1 MAKYYFIGIKG
12 SGMSSLAT
20 ILYDLGHEVRG
31 SDVDEEI
38 FTEHKLKERGIEFF
52 PFDTHTMNKD
62 EIIIAGN
69 AFNDAFSEVV
79 EARELGCEFYRY
91 HELLGEMSKQF
102 VSVGVSGTHG
112 KTTTTTMIAN
122 VFKDQKNTAYL
133 IGDGTGFAD
142 ACSEYFIFEACEY
155 RRHFLSYYPK
165 YSIVTNVEYDHVD
178 YYKTFEDYK
187 SAFKELLDQTTGQ
200 VIACYD
206 DAETHYLKSDKTI
219 FYGTKEGADVIATNV
234 VNNAT
239 GHVFDVYIKGEF
251 YAHFT
256 LPMYGHHN
264 LLNALA
270 TITVGYLEGLDPKAV
285 EESLTHLTG
294 AKRRFVEYFKGDQI
308 VVDDYAHHPTEIAV
322 TIEAA
327 RQKYPDR
334 TVVAIFQPHT
344 YSRVKAFVNE
354 FADALN
360 KADYAYVL
368 KIFGSVREPVGDITI
383 EAVREQLH
391 HGYLL
396 TSDNLFDLEQYE
408 KAVLLFMG
416 SEGEIYTLVKEYLEP
431 NVIQ

>member
-20 ILYDLGHEVRG
+20 ILHDLGHEVRG

-38 FTEHKLKERGIEFF
+38 FTEHKLKERGIEILS
-52 PFDTHTMNKD
+52 FDTHTMQKD

-69 AFNDAFSEVV
+69 AFNDQFSEVV

-91 HELLGEMSKQF
+91 HEKLGEMSKNF
-102 VSVGVSGTHG
+102 ISVGVSGTHG
-112 KTTTTTMIAN
+112 KTTTTSMVSN
-122 VFKDQKNTAYL
+122 VFKDQKETAYL

-142 ACSEYFIFEACEY
+142 LNSEYFIFEACEY

-187 SAFKELLDQTTGQ
+187 SAFKELLDQTTGY
-200 VIACYD
+200 VVACYD
-206 DAETHYLKSDKTI
+206 DEETHYLKDAKTI
-219 FYGTKEGADVIATNV
+219 FYGTKEGSDVIASNV
-234 VNNAT
+234 VNSPL
-239 GHVFDVYIKGEF
+239 GHEFDVYIKGEF
-251 YAHFT
+251 YSHFV

-270 TITVGYLEGLDPKAV
+270 TITVSYLEGLDPKEV
-285 EESLTHLTG
+285 EKSLTSFSG
-294 AKRRFVEYFKGDQI
+294 AKRRFVEYEKDGQI

-322 TIEAA
+322 TVDAA

-344 YSRVKAFVNE
+344 YSRVKAFLTE

-368 KIFGSVREPVGDITI
+368 EIFGSVREPVGDITI

-396 TSDNLFDLEQYE
+396 TSDNLSDLKQY
-408 KAVLLFMG
+408 KDAVLLFMG
-416 SEGEIYTLVKEYLEP
+416 SEGEIYTLVKQYLED
-431 NVIQ
+431 